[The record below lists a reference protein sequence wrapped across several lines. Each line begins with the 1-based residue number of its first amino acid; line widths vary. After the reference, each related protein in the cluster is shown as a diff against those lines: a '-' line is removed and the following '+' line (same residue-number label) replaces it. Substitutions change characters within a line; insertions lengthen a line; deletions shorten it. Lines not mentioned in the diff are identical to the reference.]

1 MSKNNQLQNVCPKRV
16 VVLGSKGFIGSHV
29 SKLLKQKNIPVL
41 DISRNE
47 IDLSK
52 QSGSNKLSQLL
63 NIDDFLLIASAN
75 APVKN
80 NQMLVSNVK
89 MMEIIINAIEK
100 VSLKRVVYLSSDA
113 VYSDIKTPMNEES
126 PTEPYSLHGTMHL
139 TREVMLKN
147 LSSINLSIVR
157 PTLVYGENDPH
168 NGYGPNQF
176 FRLAAAGQN
185 IKLFGAGEENRDHV
199 YVYDVAKIIC
209 ETLLSDH
216 IGTLNIASG
225 EIVTFKK
232 IAEII
237 SHLYDNKITINET
250 IRAGKMPHNGYR
262 SFNISKLE
270 DLFPKIKMTKIEKG
284 LKDYYNK
291 IV

>member
-1 MSKNNQLQNVCPKRV
+1 MSKNNQLQNIYPKRV
-16 VVLGSKGFIGSHV
+16 VILGSKGFIGSHV
-29 SKLLKQKNIPVL
+29 SKLLKQKNILVL

-52 QSGSNKLSQLL
+52 QSASNKLSQLL

-100 VSLKRVVYLSSDA
+100 IGLKRVVYLSSDA

-126 PTEPYSLHGTMHL
+126 PTEPYSLHGIMHL
-139 TREVMLKN
+139 TREVMLQN

-199 YVYDVAKIIC
+199 SVCDVAKIIC
-209 ETLLSDH
+209 EILLSDH

-237 SHLYDNKITINET
+237 SNLYDNKITINET
-250 IRAGKMPHNGYR
+250 IRVGKMPHNGYR

-270 DLFPKIKMTKIEKG
+270 NLFPKIKMTKIEKG

>member
-1 MSKNNQLQNVCPKRV
+1 MSKNNELQNVYPKRIV
-16 VVLGSKGFIGSHV
+16 ILGSKGFIGRHV

-41 DISRNE
+41 NISRNE

-52 QSGSNKLSQLL
+52 QSASKKLIQLL

-80 NQMLVSNVK
+80 NQMLVSNLI
-89 MMEIIINAIEK
+89 MMEIIINAIER
-100 VSLKRVVYLSSDA
+100 VGLKRVVYLSSDA

-126 PTEPYSLHGTMHL
+126 PTEPYSLHGIMHL
-139 TREVMLKN
+139 TREVMLQN

-176 FRLAAAGQN
+176 FRLAATGQN

-216 IGTLNIASG
+216 IGILNIASG

-237 SHLYDNKITINET
+237 SNLYDNKITINET
-250 IRAGKMPHNGYR
+250 IRSGKMPHNGYR

-270 DLFPKIKMTKIEKG
+270 NLFPKIKMTKIEKG
-284 LKDYYNK
+284 LKDYYNR